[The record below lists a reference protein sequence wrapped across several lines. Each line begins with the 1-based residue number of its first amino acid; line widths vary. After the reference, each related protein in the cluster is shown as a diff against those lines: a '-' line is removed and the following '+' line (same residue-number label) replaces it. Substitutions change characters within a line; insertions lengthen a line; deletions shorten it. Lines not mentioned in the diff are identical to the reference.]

1 MPDAELQLQPM
12 AIRDCELVVL
22 ATGTSVVDL
31 RSLRDALL
39 RVDSGSIYH
48 HFWGRLLQ
56 PLFDE
61 PEFNNDLASW
71 AFRSL
76 NDKTLA
82 ERLSVIDPT
91 DYVTLEDLRAD
102 LVDLV
107 EVRIEEAERPTW
119 NLAHEPF
126 YFLRSQIVVF
136 DAHHVINTPQDL
148 AQALPQMSP
157 GSIFYHFIDARRRT
171 AGGQDD
177 FSVWLGGCGESCQP
191 VVDRISSVDPYFSS
205 LGQTQYVLG
214 QILQEFTGAR

>member
-1 MPDAELQLQPM
+1 MREAEPQPSPM
-12 AIRDCELVVL
+12 SLRDCELVVL
-22 ATGTSVVDL
+22 VTGISVIDL

-39 RVDSGSIYH
+39 RVDAASIYH

-91 DYVTLEDLRAD
+91 DFATLEDLRSD

-107 EVRIEEAERPTW
+107 EARIEEADRPTW

-136 DAHHVINTPQDL
+136 DAHRSASSPREL
-148 AQALPQMSP
+148 AEVLPELSV

-171 AGGQDD
+171 PNGQDD
-177 FSVWLGGCGESCQP
+177 FTTWLADCGEACQP
-191 VVDRISSVDPYFSS
+191 LIDRISSVDPYFSS
-205 LGQTQYVLG
+205 LAHTQFVLG
-214 QILQEFTGAR
+214 RILKDFTGAA